1 MNDLPDR
8 RIFLNDEY
16 LSLANAK
23 ISVLDRG
30 FLLGDSIYEVIP
42 VFAGNA
48 FRLPHH
54 LQRLKNSLDAI
65 KIKNPHTEQEWLT
78 IITDLTSQYSDQDQS
93 VYLQVTRGIAPVR
106 DHVFPGPVTPSVF
119 VMSTPIDPAKLP
131 APEKGI
137 AAITMDDLR
146 WKLCCI
152 KATTLLAN
160 VLARQTASEQG
171 AAEAILI
178 RNGLALEGA
187 ASNLFIVKDSLLI
200 TPPKGDELLPGIT
213 RDLVLELADKNSIIF
228 KEQAISLD
236 ELNSADEIWLT
247 SSVREIIPVVELDGV
262 TRKQPSPGPLWHQMN
277 QLYQQYKQDLRDG
290 TINSD

>member
-1 MNDLPDR
+1 MNELPER

-16 LSLANAK
+16 LPLKDAK

-42 VFAGNA
+42 VFAGKP

-54 LQRLKNSLDAI
+54 FQRLNNSLNAI
-65 KIKNPHTEQEWLT
+65 KIDNPHSDTEWRE
-78 IITDLTSQYSDQDQS
+78 IIADLSSQYPDQDQS
-93 VYLQVTRGIAPVR
+93 IYLQVTRGIAPIR
-106 DHVFPGPVTPSVF
+106 DHIFPGEIKPSVF
-119 VMSTPIDPAKLP
+119 VMSTPLDPAKLP
-131 APEKGI
+131 DPEKGI
-137 AAITMDDLR
+137 AAITLDDLR

-178 RNGLALEGA
+178 RDGFALEGA
-187 ASNLFIVKDSLLI
+187 ASNLFIVQDGLLI

-213 RDLVLELADKNSIIF
+213 RDLVLELATEHSIPF
-228 KEQAISLD
+228 KEEAITLD
-236 ELNSADEIWLT
+236 ELKSADEIWLS
-247 SSVREIIPVVELDGV
+247 SSVREIIPVVKLDGV
-262 TRKQPSPGPLWHQMN
+262 MRQPPGPLWKQMN
-277 QLYQQYKQDLRDG
+277 QLYQKYKQDLRDG
-290 TINSD
+290 IISSD